1 MRAEVTESC
10 IGCGLCVG
18 TCPAVFSMDG
28 VVATAIS
35 ADIPA
40 EDTADAQTAR
50 SDCPVGAI
58 HLSE

>member
-1 MRAEVTESC
+1 
-10 IGCGLCVG
+10 
-18 TCPAVFSMDG
+18 MDG